1 MVKEQE
7 MDDMREKV
15 IRLEGRVDRHGDAL
29 GKLEQAGTRA
39 ENRIAELSDTMRL
52 FLSNARLIV
61 WIAGIMLVASQAGLL
76 GALKLALGL

>member
-15 IRLEGRVDRHGDAL
+15 IRLEGRVDRHGEAL

>member
-1 MVKEQE
+1 MVTEQE

-29 GKLEQAGTRA
+29 GKLEKAGERA

-52 FLSNARLIV
+52 FLSNARLII
-61 WIAGIMLVASQAGLL
+61 WIAGIMLVASQTGLL
-76 GALKLALGL
+76 AALKLALGI

>member
-1 MVKEQE
+1 MVTEQE
-7 MDDMREKV
+7 MDDVREKV
-15 IRLEGRVDRHGDAL
+15 IRLEVRVDRHGEAL

-61 WIAGIMLVASQAGLL
+61 WIAGIMLVASQTGLL

>member
-1 MVKEQE
+1 MEPQQMQE
-7 MDDMREKV
+7 RV
-15 IRLEGRVDRHGDAL
+15 IRMEARIERHGDAL
-29 GKLEQAGTRA
+29 VKLERAGERA

-61 WIAGIMLVASQAGLL
+61 WIAGIMLVASQTGLL

>member
-1 MVKEQE
+1 MVMEQE
-7 MDDMREKV
+7 MDDVREKV
-15 IRLEGRVDRHGDAL
+15 IRLEGRVDRHGEAL

-39 ENRIAELSDTMRL
+39 ENRIAELSDTARL

-61 WIAGIMLVASQAGLL
+61 WIAGIMLVASQTGLL

>member
-29 GKLEQAGTRA
+29 GKLEQAGTRT

-61 WIAGIMLVASQAGLL
+61 WIAGIMLVASQTGLL